1 MDGSGRRER
10 GLTSIEYALM
20 AAIVVL
26 LLVSGIVVLVEA
38 VQARFDRNA
47 SCATTAYQGR
57 GC

>member
-1 MDGSGRRER
+1 MDRRGRGER

-26 LLVSGIVVLVEA
+26 LLVSGIVVLVDA

>member
-1 MDGSGRRER
+1 MDGCRGER

-26 LLVSGIVVLVEA
+26 LLVSGIVVLMDA

>member
-1 MDGSGRRER
+1 MDGWGRRER

>member
-1 MDGSGRRER
+1 MDGWGRGER
-10 GLTSIEYALM
+10 GLTSVEYALM

>member
-1 MDGSGRRER
+1 MDGWGRGER
-10 GLTSIEYALM
+10 GLTSVEYALM
-20 AAIVVL
+20 AAIVAL

>member
-1 MDGSGRRER
+1 MDGWGRRER

-26 LLVSGIVVLVEA
+26 LLVSGIVVLVDA
-38 VQARFDRNA
+38 VQARFDRNV